1 MALRGETSRKR
12 IGAAMKNTSGHRFM
26 FGSGEI
32 LLETLLAFLMVA
44 STCTGQQ
51 NPPLLQV
58 TSPTEGTVVNP

>member
-1 MALRGETSRKR
+1 
-12 IGAAMKNTSGHRFM
+12 MKNTSGHRFM